1 MDLAK
6 ELVSFDG
13 VTDQWRLILAVI
25 FLVFL
30 LVERIGSLRSAWINY
45 RLGRDE
51 LSLEKQRL
59 EIEKLKY
66 EIAAIKK
73 THGLPELVPPA
84 EPAAARTVTLTRERE
99 TPTQSPPWDWQVEY
113 PLAAT
118 MLARLGQGLLA
129 FFGFVW
135 GISGL
140 VTPFLPLIDN
150 SMSKSEWPYM
160 LVGAI
165 LNLFLAYGC
174 YRGYRRLQ
182 RSVQAIR
189 SPKQNMAS
197 AVQK

>member
-6 ELVSFDG
+6 ELVSFDA
-13 VTDQWRLILAVI
+13 VKDQWRLFLAVI

-30 LVERIGSLRSAWINY
+30 LVERIGSLRSIWINY

-73 THGLPELVPPA
+73 AHALKTI
-84 EPAAARTVTLTRERE
+84 EPAPVPEVPHKIRAVHAHAAPEAA
-99 TPTQSPPWDWQVEY
+99 PPWAWQRRFPFFSV
-113 PLAAT
+113 L
-118 MLARLGQGLLA
+118 LARLGQGLLG
-129 FFGFVW
+129 FLGFVF
-135 GISGL
+135 GLSGL
-140 VTPFLPLIDN
+140 VSPFMVFFDEAIATT
-150 SMSKSEWPYM
+150 EWPFM
-160 LVGAI
+160 WLGAL

-182 RSVQAIR
+182 RSVLVVR
-189 SPKQNMAS
+189 SLMK
-197 AVQK
+197 